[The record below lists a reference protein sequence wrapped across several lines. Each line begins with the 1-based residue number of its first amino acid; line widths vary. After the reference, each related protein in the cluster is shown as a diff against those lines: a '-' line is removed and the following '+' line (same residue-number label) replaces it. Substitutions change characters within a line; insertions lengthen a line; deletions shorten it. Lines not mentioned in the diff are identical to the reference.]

1 MSVVTIPSHMVELYP
16 CFASF
21 RYCCS
26 KCLTLPL
33 FKEKKTNFKIEEKR
47 ELKNV
52 CCSNMYAYSLVGCL
66 NTARTYDYTVMNALV
81 SCS

>member
-16 CFASF
+16 CFVSF

-33 FKEKKTNFKIEEKR
+33 FKEKKKTNLKIKEKR
-47 ELKNV
+47 ELKICMLQQYV
-52 CCSNMYAYSLVGCL
+52 CI
-66 NTARTYDYTVMNALV
+66 
-81 SCS
+81 